1 MAHSGRTAS
10 TTGGNM
16 HPLFQGPRDEG
27 LRSHGFCAQFR
38 AEGDRQKTGRDPARA
53 SVQHQPADD
62 RQRNTQDQ
70 LRTTNQSMTACW
82 RRTLAGISLVSRE
95 RETFQPIE
103 MWTLEAV
110 AHQNFSMYPTTR
122 SVASSWDTYG
132 DFAGLYI
139 QSVRSLK
146 RIGENPHQTS
156 CLMANVRFRMHMLV
170 WTPAMMTSS
179 IPRAE

>member
-10 TTGGNM
+10 TTGGNT

-27 LRSHGFCAQFR
+27 LRSHGFALNSVPKVT
-38 AEGDRQKTGRDPARA
+38 DRKQGVT
-53 SVQHQPADD
+53 
-62 RQRNTQDQ
+62 RQELLSSISQ
-70 LRTTNQSMTACW
+70 LTIDSATLKISYATNQSMTACW